1 MDEPLRFPGYRPV
14 RPLRT
19 HLRTLQTAILV
30 EDLRWMR
37 FPIVVSLTLPAT
49 LGDHDPEIEISH
61 RLRPDPE
68 TFSAPFVFFLTD
80 WMFVLHREIL
90 SDLHREAASR
100 VPREVGRA
108 PSRW

>member
-1 MDEPLRFPGYRPV
+1 MALLLCLDRPV

-19 HLRTLQTAILV
+19 HLRALQKAILV
-30 EDLRWMR
+30 GDLRWMR
-37 FPIVVSLTLPAT
+37 FPILVSLTLLAT
-49 LGDHDPEIEISH
+49 LRDHIPELEISH

-68 TFSAPFVFFLTD
+68 TFSAHAVFFLTD

-90 SDLHREAASR
+90 GHLDRKAAPR